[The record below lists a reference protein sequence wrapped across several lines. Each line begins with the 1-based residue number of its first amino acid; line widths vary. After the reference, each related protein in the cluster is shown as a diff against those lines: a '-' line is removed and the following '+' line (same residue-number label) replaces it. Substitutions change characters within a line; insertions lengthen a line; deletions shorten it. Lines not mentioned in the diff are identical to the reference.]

1 MTQAASPSTDDIDYI
16 RRLSESGARAPLL
29 GGRFMAWWG
38 FLVAAAYVAQHLA
51 INNVIGDGKTIYGII
66 WGSFGLLGAL
76 GQMLLSRSVAGKAGS
91 GSAGNRAT
99 RSVWVG
105 AACAI
110 GSMVVG
116 TFILAQNGGGREAFD
131 WIAPVAFAVYACCLV
146 VMGALAGDRMVVAA
160 GIGAAVMVG
169 LFTAF
174 ILHHD
179 RYLLAAA
186 GSAVTVMLPGL
197 LLVAREPKSQA

>member
-1 MTQAASPSTDDIDYI
+1 MTQTASPSTDDIDYI

-38 FLVAAAYVAQHLA
+38 FLVAAAYVAEHLA
-51 INNVIGDGKTIYGII
+51 INNVIGDGKAIYGII
-66 WGSFGLLGAL
+66 WGSFGLLGTL
-76 GQMLLSRSVAGKAGS
+76 GQMLLSRSIGGRAGA

-116 TFILAQNGGGREAFD
+116 TFVLAQNGGGREAFD

-146 VMGALAGDRMVVAA
+146 VMGALAGDRIVVAA

-197 LLVAREPKSQA
+197 LLVMREPKKQA

>member
-1 MTQAASPSTDDIDYI
+1 MSRSIS
-16 RRLSESGARAPLL
+16 RSNG
-29 GGRFMAWWG
+29 
-38 FLVAAAYVAQHLA
+38 
-51 INNVIGDGKTIYGII
+51 VIGDGKIIYGII

-76 GQMLLSRSVAGKAGS
+76 GQMLLSRSIGGKAGA
-91 GSAGNRAT
+91 GSAGNRAS

-116 TFILAQNGGGREAFD
+116 TFVLAQNGGGQATFD
-131 WIAPVAFAVYACCLV
+131 WIVPVAFAVYACCLV
-146 VMGALAGDRMVVAA
+146 VTGALAGDRIDRR
-160 GIGAAVMVG
+160 GRDRRGVMVG

-174 ILHHD
+174 ILHPD

-186 GSAVTVMLPGL
+186 GSAATVMLPGL
-197 LLVAREPKSQA
+197 LLVAREPKAQA

>member
-1 MTQAASPSTDDIDYI
+1 MPQAAAPSTDDIDYI

-38 FLVAAAYVAQHLA
+38 FLVAAAYVAEHLA
-51 INNVIGDGKTIYGII
+51 INNVIGDGKSIYGII
-66 WGSFGLLGAL
+66 WGSFGLLGTL
-76 GQMLLSRSVAGKAGS
+76 GQILLSRSLGAKAGS

-99 RSVWVG
+99 RSVWIG

-116 TFILAQNGGGREAFD
+116 TFVLAQNGGGREAFD

-146 VMGALAGDRMVVAA
+146 VMGALAGDRIVVAA
-160 GIGAAVMVG
+160 GIGASVMVG

-174 ILHHD
+174 ILHPD

-186 GSAVTVMLPGL
+186 GSAATVMLPGL
-197 LLVAREPKSQA
+197 LLVMREPRAQA

>member
-1 MTQAASPSTDDIDYI
+1 MTQTAGPSTDDIDYI
-16 RRLSESGARAPLL
+16 RRLAESGARAPLL

-38 FLVAAAYVAQHLA
+38 FLVAAAYVAEHLA

-66 WGSFGLLGAL
+66 WGSFGLLGTL
-76 GQMLLSRSVAGKAGS
+76 GQMLLSRSVDGRAGS

-99 RSVWVG
+99 RSVWIG

-116 TFILAQNGGGREAFD
+116 TFVLAQNGGGREAFD

-146 VMGALAGDRMVVAA
+146 VMGALAGDRIVVAA
-160 GIGAAVMVG
+160 GIGAAAMVG

-174 ILHHD
+174 ILHPD

-186 GSAVTVMLPGL
+186 GSAATVMLPGL
-197 LLVAREPKSQA
+197 LLVAREPKKQA

>member
-1 MTQAASPSTDDIDYI
+1 MAETAAPSSDDIDYI
-16 RRLSESGARAPLL
+16 RRLSENGARAPLL

-38 FLVAAAYVAQHLA
+38 LLVAAAYVAQHLA
-51 INNVIGDGKTIYGII
+51 INHVIGDGKTIYGII

-76 GQMLLSRSVAGKAGS
+76 GQILLSRSIGGKAGA
-91 GSAGNRAT
+91 GSAGNRAS

-116 TFILAQNGGGREAFD
+116 TFVLSQNGGGQAAFD

-146 VMGALAGDRMVVAA
+146 VTGALAGDRIIVAA

-174 ILHHD
+174 ILHPD

-186 GSAVTVMLPGL
+186 GSAATVMLPGL
-197 LLVAREPKSQA
+197 LLVAREPKKQA

>member
-1 MTQAASPSTDDIDYI
+1 MTQTASPHSDDIDYI

-38 FLVAAAYVAQHLA
+38 LLVAAAYVAQHLA
-51 INNVIGDGKTIYGII
+51 INNVIGDGKAIYGII

-76 GQMLLSRSVAGKAGS
+76 GQMLLSRSVGGRAGA
-91 GSAGNRAT
+91 GSAGNRAS
-99 RSVWVG
+99 RSVWIG
-105 AACAI
+105 AVCAI
-110 GSMVVG
+110 SSMVVG
-116 TFILAQNGGGREAFD
+116 TFVLAQNGGGREAFD

-146 VMGALAGDRMVVAA
+146 VTGALAGDRITIAA
-160 GIGAAVMVG
+160 GIGASVMVG

-174 ILHHD
+174 IHHPD

-186 GSAVTVMLPGL
+186 GSAATVMLPGL
-197 LLVAREPKSQA
+197 LLVAREPKAQA

>member
-1 MTQAASPSTDDIDYI
+1 MTQTASPSTDDIDYI

-38 FLVAAAYVAQHLA
+38 FLVAAAYVAEHLA
-51 INNVIGDGKTIYGII
+51 INNVIGDGKSIYGII
-66 WGSFGLLGAL
+66 WGSFGLLGTL
-76 GQMLLSRSVAGKAGS
+76 GQMLLSWSVGGKAGS

-105 AACAI
+105 AVCAI

-116 TFILAQNGGGREAFD
+116 TFVLAQNGGGREAFD

-146 VMGALAGDRMVVAA
+146 VMGALAGDRIVVAA
-160 GIGAAVMVG
+160 GIGAAIMVG

-179 RYLLAAA
+179 RYLLGAA
-186 GSAVTVMLPGL
+186 GSVVTVMLPGL
-197 LLVAREPKSQA
+197 LLVAREPKKQA